1 LKQLQTIAG
10 TVARWAVVIMCVSL
24 PTSRTLFSTA
34 GAIVLLCFI
43 LEGQWRQK
51 WASFKQNAPALT
63 LTVMVAWFYLTAI
76 WTEANHTQLEYGAN
90 IHWKLLLVPVIVLL
104 IQDLRWKTRC
114 WQGFGAGM
122 VLLLAHVYT
131 LGFMSIPWI
140 RNGSPS
146 SVFYNPLYQSVGLA
160 IFSALCVSYFLD
172 TFNRWHKFLVLSLF
186 LAASYAV
193 LIISHQRLGYL
204 TWAAGLLLVLII
216 KLKPLHRKWG
226 VMLGLGLC
234 IAIFMSSSNIQERF
248 GLGIK
253 EVLAYNFENNYTS
266 MGTRLHMW
274 YASVNSI
281 STAPLLGH
289 GLGSYPM
296 QAKAFFNDLNMCVVG
311 CTHPH
316 NQYLFYGVEF
326 GFVGLGLFLWMF
338 YSALK
343 LHRSLSHDSTMPLVV
358 LLVFAFSGLVDGTLW
373 VRGFLNLF
381 IPLLGLSMLNPTQ
394 GDSEHPHKHDPDS

>member
-1 LKQLQTIAG
+1 
-10 TVARWAVVIMCVSL
+10 
-24 PTSRTLFSTA
+24 
-34 GAIVLLCFI
+34 
-43 LEGQWRQK
+43 
-51 WASFKQNAPALT
+51 
-63 LTVMVAWFYLTAI
+63 
-76 WTEANHTQLEYGAN
+76 
-90 IHWKLLLVPVIVLL
+90 
-104 IQDLRWKTRC
+104 
-114 WQGFGAGM
+114 M